1 MENRLID
8 ICQIE
13 NNEKYGLVVSSRV
26 VAKELGK
33 QHKNVIRSLEE
44 ILTSSDLSR
53 LIIESNYTD
62 RKGETRKEYLL
73 TKDGFTLY
81 MFNIQG
87 YQDFKM
93 AYIQKFNEMEK
104 LLYQKTLYPANNL
117 LEDIKDLTYKVNKLE
132 EEYGSI
138 TLSWTKYETLKDGIE
153 STIKRRIKLSKIEN
167 KNFEKEI
174 LNELQN
180 ELYEKFGISTLDKIK
195 VKDWYLAMGYI
206 YNWIEKYSTR
216 EKYVQKGLK

>member
-1 MENRLID
+1 MVILENRLID

-93 AYIQKFNEMEK
+93 AYIQ
-104 LLYQKTLYPANNL
+104 
-117 LEDIKDLTYKVNKLE
+117 
-132 EEYGSI
+132 
-138 TLSWTKYETLKDGIE
+138 
-153 STIKRRIKLSKIEN
+153 
-167 KNFEKEI
+167 
-174 LNELQN
+174 
-180 ELYEKFGISTLDKIK
+180 
-195 VKDWYLAMGYI
+195 
-206 YNWIEKYSTR
+206 
-216 EKYVQKGLK
+216 